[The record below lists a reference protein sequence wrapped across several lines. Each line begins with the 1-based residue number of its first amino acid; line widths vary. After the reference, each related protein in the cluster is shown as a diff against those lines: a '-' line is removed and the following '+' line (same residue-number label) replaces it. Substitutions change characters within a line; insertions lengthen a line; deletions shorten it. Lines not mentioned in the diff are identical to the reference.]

1 MEAISYY
8 RDRFSFGPRPADAG
22 GPVDRHAALARDLAA
37 RWAADPQ
44 AFFTPAGITAD
55 PWQRAAFAGDARR
68 ELLLCSRQSGKST
81 VAGARAVKVALTHP
95 NSLTLLLSPTLRQS
109 GELFKDKVLWF
120 YNALNRPLR
129 SVEESKHHLEL
140 ENGSRVISLPDSEE
154 GIRVYAGVNLLV
166 LDEAS
171 RISDD
176 LYKAV
181 RPMLAISDGALLAQS
196 TPFGKRG
203 WFFEAWDHGAN
214 WQRVRITANECPR
227 ITREFLEDELAELG
241 ERWYRQE
248 YFCSFEDAVGAVF
261 PGECIDAM
269 FA

>member
-1 MEAISYY
+1 MRDEY
-8 RDRFSFGPRPADAG
+8 RFGPRRPRAAAAG
-22 GPVDRHAALARDLAA
+22 YHKLARELAA

-44 AFFTPAGITAD
+44 RFFAAAGITAD
-55 PWQRAAFAGDARR
+55 PWQVAAFQGDERR

-81 VAGARAVKVALTHP
+81 VAGARAVKVALCRP
-95 NSLTLLLSPTLRQS
+95 GSLTLLLSPTQRQS

-120 YNALNRPLR
+120 YNALNRPAAA
-129 SVEESKHHLEL
+129 VEESKHHLEL
-140 ENGSRVISLPDSEE
+140 ENGSRIISLPDSEE
-154 GIRVYAGVNLLV
+154 GIRVYAGVSLLV

-203 WFFEAWDHGAN
+203 WFYEAWDRGPGWH
-214 WQRVRITANECPR
+214 RVKVTADECPR
-227 ITREFLEDELAELG
+227 ITPEFLAEERLEMG

-248 YFCSFEDAVGAVF
+248 YFCSFEDDTGAVF
-261 PGECIDAM
+261 PGECIEAM
-269 FA
+269 FN